1 MKILIAEDDPVSR
14 HVLETTL
21 VRWEHEVVVTSNGAE
36 AWAVLQD
43 EGAPRLAILEWVMP
57 GMDGIEICR
66 RVRQLSDP
74 TPLYVILLTTRG
86 EKQDVVDGLKYGADD
101 YLTKPFNQEELYAR
115 VQVGVRMADLQNYLA
130 DRVRQ
135 LERAEVELR
144 RLTLTDELTGLCNR
158 RGLLVHA
165 EQHLKMARRTGKG
178 FLIFYADMDDLKHI
192 NDTFGHAEGS
202 SAIIKMA
209 EVLGK
214 TFRESDI
221 IARLGGD
228 EFSILAQDASMNLT
242 KRVTARLEEN
252 LKSYNA
258 QNHHGYELSLS
269 LGCVH
274 VAPDNAATVEEL
286 IAKADRAMYE
296 HKRSKRQTAG
306 LKGMDVASAR

>member
-14 HVLETTL
+14 RMLETTL
-21 VRWEHEVVVTSNGAE
+21 VRWEHEVVATSDGAE
-36 AWAVLQD
+36 AWRVLQD
-43 EGAPRLAILEWVMP
+43 EDAPRLAILDWMMP
-57 GMDGIEICR
+57 GMDGTEICR
-66 RVRQLSDP
+66 RVRQLSKP
-74 TPLYVILLTTRG
+74 PPIYIILLTAKG
-86 EKQDVVDGLKYGADD
+86 EKQDIVESLKYGADD
-101 YLTKPFNQEELYAR
+101 YLTKPFKREELYAR
-115 VQVGVRMADLQNYLA
+115 VQVGVRMADLQSNLA

-158 RGLLVHA
+158 RGLLIHA
-165 EQHLKMARRTGKG
+165 EQHLKIARRTGKG
-178 FLIFYADMDDLKHI
+178 FLIFYADMDDLKQI

-228 EFSILAQDASMNLT
+228 EFSILAQDASMHLAE
-242 KRVTARLEEN
+242 RVTARLEEN
-252 LKSYNA
+252 LQSYNA
-258 QNHHGYELSLS
+258 QNHHAYELSLS

-286 IAKADRAMYE
+286 VAKADKAMYE
-296 HKRSKRQTAG
+296 HKRSKRQTET
-306 LKGMDVASAR
+306 LRGMDIASVR